1 MRLGLRRPIAC
12 WAAVLAAGC
21 AGGGGTE
28 NVLVVTLDTTRA
40 DRFGAYGYSAGHTP
54 HFDRFGEQRAVRFDY
69 ALSAVPITLP
79 SHSTIFT
86 GTYPVFHGVRDNDD
100 YRLDDAVT
108 TLAEILGGAGFR
120 TAAFVAAAPLLAV
133 HNLDQGF
140 EVYDDEFEA
149 DWTEAEL
156 LARGDLDF
164 GFAERRSDQVNLA
177 FERWLREHHAEPF
190 FAWVHYFDPHQPH
203 ELHPPYDSLLAGSP
217 YDAEM
222 AYMDESFGEL
232 LALLESFDLL
242 EETLVVIV
250 GDHGEGLFQ
259 HDEPTHASFLYDS
272 TQHVPLWIAS
282 PGHADRAGAGVPD
295 MVRTVDV
302 GPTILD
308 LLGLPPGGEM
318 QGRSL
323 RPLLEGGEL
332 APEPALMETWYNW
345 FRFGWAPTRA
355 LHTGEWKV
363 VEGPR
368 PRLFH
373 VAEDPGELRDLAA
386 QEPERLAD
394 LLDRLGR
401 LERRVD
407 AGRPERSVAVA
418 ADPGLQRQLQALGY
432 LGGGGGGADFR
443 AVTFPPPEELAALP
457 DPADHTLE
465 LLYANSAAEMIR
477 VGNYGEAV
485 KLARSGLAVDPG
497 NVMLREH
504 LARGLAGLRLL
515 DEAMEVAAALVVE
528 RPESAGLLRLASR
541 LHEARGEDREM
552 VATLGRVAELG
563 VADAED
569 LWRLARAYARLGE
582 HRQAVDH
589 YRAAAE
595 LDEPRADML
604 TDLANSLVELGDNE
618 AAVAAYQEALDLAP
632 ESARTRFYA
641 GQFYLAAGNAEFA
654 RTMFGEVLQL
664 DPDHVGARVFLARMD
679 LAAGAAPQEV
689 APMLREV
696 LELSPGSVWA
706 RQASELLAG
715 AGL

>member
-1 MRLGLRRPIAC
+1 MRGGGRRAAC
-12 WAAVLAAGC
+12 CLALLAAGC

-40 DRFGAYGYSAGHTP
+40 DRFGAYGYTQGHTP
-54 HFDRFGEQRAVRFDY
+54 HFDRFGEERAVRFDY

-100 YRLDDAVT
+100 YRLDEAVT
-108 TLAEILGGAGFR
+108 TLAEILGAAGFR
-120 TAAFVAAAPLLAV
+120 TAAFVAAAPLVAAN
-133 HNLDQGF
+133 NLDQGF
-140 EVYDDEFEA
+140 EVYDDEFDA

-177 FERWLREHHAEPF
+177 FERWLGEHHGERF

-217 YDAEM
+217 YDAEI

-232 LALLESFDLL
+232 LALLDGFELL
-242 EETLVVIV
+242 DDTLVLVV

-259 HDEPTHASFLYDS
+259 HDEPTHASFLYDA

-282 PGHADRAGAGVPD
+282 PAHADRAGGSVAD
-295 MVRTVDV
+295 MVRTLDV
-302 GPTILD
+302 SPTILD
-308 LLGLPPGGEM
+308 LLGLPPGAEM

-355 LHTGEWKV
+355 LVTGGWKV
-363 VEGPR
+363 IEGPR

-373 VAEDPGELRDLAA
+373 LAEDEQELRDLAA
-386 QEPERLAD
+386 REPDRVAA
-394 LLDRLGR
+394 LLEQLRR
-401 LERRVD
+401 LERRFES
-407 AGRPERSVAVA
+407 GRPERSVAVA
-418 ADPGLQRQLQALGY
+418 ADPETQRQLQALGY
-432 LGGGGGGADFR
+432 LGGGGGGADLR
-443 AVTFPPPEELAALP
+443 AVRFPSPQELAGLP

-485 KLARSGLAVDPG
+485 AMARSGLAVDPG

-515 DEAMEVAAALVVE
+515 DQAMEVVAGLLAE
-528 RPESAGLLRLASR
+528 RPDGAGLLRLASR
-541 LHEARGEDREM
+541 LHEVRGEDREA
-552 VATLGRVAELG
+552 VAALGRVAELG

-595 LDEPRADML
+595 LDEPSADML
-604 TDLANSLVELGDNE
+604 ADLANSLVELGDNE

-641 GQFYLAAGNAEFA
+641 GQFYLATGNAEFA

-664 DPDHVGARVFLARMD
+664 DPNHVGARVFLARMD
-679 LAAGAAPQEV
+679 LAAGAAPESV

-696 LELSPGSVWA
+696 LELSPESVWA
-706 RQASELLAG
+706 RQARELLAG
-715 AGL
+715 GGP